1 MNRWTPGHS
10 TALTRTPIVALN
22 FHEIIP
28 EHRPEVLRSL
38 RHVAAMGP
46 QYDPDEPGPLDG
58 PRVFVA
64 FYDGMRDAALFG
76 AEECANLGLKAY
88 FFPLFDHYDAEL
100 ANVTDD
106 EWRQIATVHE
116 IGFHTASH
124 AAVTEVT
131 PRTVQRE
138 VIDPMV
144 RIEGL
149 AGYRPRIGAWK
160 GGSRFDPGLVGDQT
174 ARAYGVRFLVSNWSI
189 ERVPPEDAGSGPADH
204 GPG

>member
-1 MNRWTPGHS
+1 MTGWTPGHS
-10 TALTRTPIVALN
+10 EALTRTPIVALN
-22 FHEIIP
+22 FHEIIAD
-28 EHRPEVLRSL
+28 HRTEVRRSL
-38 RHVAAMGP
+38 RHVAGLGP
-46 QYDPDEPGPLDG
+46 RYDPDEPGPVDG

-64 FYDGMRDAALFG
+64 FYDGMRDAAMFG

-88 FFPLFDHYDAEL
+88 FFPLFDHYDPDL

-106 EWRQIATVHE
+106 QWRQIATVHE

-124 AAVTEVT
+124 AAVSEVT
-131 PRTVQRE
+131 SRTVHRE
-138 VIDPMV
+138 VVEPMV
-144 RIEGL
+144 RIEAI

-160 GGSRFDPGLVGDQT
+160 GGSRFDPGMVGDQT

-189 ERVPPEDAGSGPADH
+189 ERVPPELDPSGD

>member
-1 MNRWTPGHS
+1 MNRWTSGHS
-10 TALTRTPIVALN
+10 AALTRSPIVALN

-46 QYDPDEPGPLDG
+46 RYDPDEPGPLDG

-76 AEECANLGLKAY
+76 AEECANLDLKAY

-189 ERVPPEDAGSGPADH
+189 ERVPLQDGQSGPANH

>member
-1 MNRWTPGHS
+1 MTPWTPGHS
-10 TALTRTPIVALN
+10 AALTRTPIVALN
-22 FHEIIP
+22 FHEITVD
-28 EHRPEVLRSL
+28 HRAEVSRSL
-38 RHVAAMGP
+38 RHVAGLGP
-46 QYDPDEPGPLDG
+46 RYDPDEPGPVDG
-58 PRVFVA
+58 PQVFVA

-88 FFPLFDHYDAEL
+88 FFPLFDHYDPEL
-100 ANVTDD
+100 GNVTDD

-131 PRTVQRE
+131 PRTVHRE
-138 VIDPMV
+138 VIEPMV
-144 RIEGL
+144 RIEAI

-160 GGSRFDPGLVGDQT
+160 GGSRFDPDLIGDQT

-189 ERVPPEDAGSGPADH
+189 ERVPLDLGGDR
-204 GPG
+204 PG

>member
-1 MNRWTPGHS
+1 MTRWTAGHS
-10 TALTRTPIVALN
+10 AALTRTPIVALN
-22 FHEIIP
+22 FHEITAD
-28 EHRPEVLRSL
+28 HRTEVLRSL
-38 RHVAAMGP
+38 RHVAGLGP
-46 QYDPDEPGPLDG
+46 GYDPDEPDPVDG

-88 FFPLFDHYDAEL
+88 FFPLFDHYDPEL

-131 PRTVQRE
+131 PRTVNRE
-138 VIDPMV
+138 VVEPMV
-144 RIEGL
+144 RIEAI

-174 ARAYGVRFLVSNWSI
+174 ARAYGVRFLISNWSI
-189 ERVPPEDAGSGPADH
+189 ERVPSGSADH